1 MIKAIVG
8 WFVVSVISTGFFM
21 ALFNFSMKGLR
32 PITGE
37 ALVAMAI
44 ATTVVILVLTAVEFF
59 TSNQTFIISLRR
71 SAWWTT
77 AIVSGVIIAPWI
89 LV

>member
-8 WFVVSVISTGFFM
+8 WFVVSALSTGFFM
-21 ALFNFSMKGLR
+21 TLSNFSMKGLR

-37 ALVAMAI
+37 ALVAMAV
-44 ATTVVILVLTAVEFF
+44 ATTVVILMLTAVEFF
-59 TSNQTFIISLRR
+59 MSNQTFIMSLRR

-77 AIVSGVIIAPWI
+77 AIVSGVITAPWI
-89 LV
+89 